1 MVAEGS
7 SEGGARRSQNIARAR
22 RRRRRPNIDGPKHT
36 IEVVLSAD
44 EFATVRAAADEA
56 GMTVP
61 WYLVQSAVNP
71 VPAATASASGKAKP
85 WLPWPKRQT
94 LAALLVSATGALD
107 EVRLEHLAKI
117 GGNLNQIAHAAN
129 ISGTVADEV
138 LDTVEELRETLGE
151 LRERAARMEEL
162 AREVTR
168 R

>member
-1 MVAEGS
+1 ML
-7 SEGGARRSQNIARAR
+7 SES
-22 RRRRRPNIDGPKHT
+22 
-36 IEVVLSAD
+36 

-71 VPAATASASGKAKP
+71 VPATAAPGKAGKP

-162 AREVTR
+162 ARDVTR